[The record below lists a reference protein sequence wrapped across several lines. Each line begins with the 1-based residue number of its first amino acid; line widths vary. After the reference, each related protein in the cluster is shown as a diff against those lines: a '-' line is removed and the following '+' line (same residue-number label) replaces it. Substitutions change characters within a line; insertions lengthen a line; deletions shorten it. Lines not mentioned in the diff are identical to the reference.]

1 MKYYSEITKK
11 LYDTKEELTQ
21 AEVEVVKAKANRAN
35 RAKEVEEALK
45 VANDATKKAN
55 ELLSAFVKDYGSFK
69 TTIKDE
75 NTNALTNF
83 WSVFEKLF

>member
-21 AEVEVVKAKANRAN
+21 AEVEVVKAKADRAD

-75 NTNALTNF
+75 NTNALTSF